1 MPMCQASLLGVPYSL
16 PSPEA
21 LPQQDSRARG
31 CIVCCTS
38 QDDAF
43 VCLQHFFPPCSFSC
57 VAAQTQQH
65 THTNTSQVQT
75 LHQVH
80 SSFRHGG
87 KSPLHPVLYGG
98 FLEGD
103 PILFPLPWCLVGWL
117 AGSDATRRVLA
128 WRLRAGPV
136 CSETDELQ
144 ARCGAAA
151 EEELRQA
158 AVTRYHRLLM

>member
-1 MPMCQASLLGVPYSL
+1 M
-16 PSPEA
+16 
-21 LPQQDSRARG
+21 
-31 CIVCCTS
+31 
-38 QDDAF
+38 
-43 VCLQHFFPPCSFSC
+43 
-57 VAAQTQQH
+57 
-65 THTNTSQVQT
+65 
-75 LHQVH
+75 
-80 SSFRHGG
+80 
-87 KSPLHPVLYGG
+87 VLSG
-98 FLEGD
+98 
-103 PILFPLPWCLVGWL
+103 L